1 MLLSP
6 AHVTYVPT
14 EVFSGVASCLLRC
27 GTSAETGRKGQT
39 VHWGVF
45 AGGIVVL
52 FASVVLLH
60 FRIGCYALNKTFE
73 AVQWRDSRCYAIG
86 ERTGDLLLFCVELSP
101 RNRS

>member
-1 MLLSP
+1 M
-6 AHVTYVPT
+6 
-14 EVFSGVASCLLRC
+14 
-27 GTSAETGRKGQT
+27 
-39 VHWGVF
+39 HWGVF

-60 FRIGCYALNKTFE
+60 FPYRLLHLNKTFE